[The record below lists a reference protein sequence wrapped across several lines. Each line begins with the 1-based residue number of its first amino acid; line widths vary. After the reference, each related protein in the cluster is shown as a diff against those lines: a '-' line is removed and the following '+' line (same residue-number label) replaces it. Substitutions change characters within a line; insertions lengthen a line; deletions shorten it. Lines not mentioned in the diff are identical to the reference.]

1 MQITII
7 YRSPGR
13 RGLYHRLH
21 TRSIMQYSS
30 DQTQVSDGL
39 DHIHPVI
46 QYKILHIPSCG
57 YFLHEISLPAI
68 LFYKT
73 YQEIHIFSRH

>member
-1 MQITII
+1 
-7 YRSPGR
+7 
-13 RGLYHRLH
+13 
-21 TRSIMQYSS
+21 MQYSS

-73 YQEIHIFSRH
+73 YQEIHIFSRHRLILIGIRRNMIEHIGHI